1 MSDEKYLDEEFRA
14 YLGNGELSRREFMRL
29 AGGGIFVFFLA
40 GEEEA
45 EGQQRRGG
53 MGRDYP
59 TDFNAYLRIAEDG
72 RVTGYSGKVELGQ
85 GVKTSLGQ
93 ILAEELDV
101 PFASVDMVLG
111 DTAVCPWDGGTFGS
125 RTIKYFGP
133 ALRAA
138 AAEARLVLIQ
148 LAAEALQLP
157 ESRLKTRDGLVLDSQ
172 NPATSISYGALAKGR
187 TIEKHLTEKPA
198 GKPVASYAVSGQPL
212 SRVDARAKA
221 TGEAKYTA
229 DLRPEGLLYAKVL
242 RPPAHGSKLVS
253 VDTSEAEK
261 MDGVR
266 VVKDG
271 DLIAA
276 LHATPDGA
284 AAALA
289 KVKAVYE
296 EPDVKLDQETI
307 FDHLVANAP
316 QGQVV
321 EEKGDL
327 ESGRKLAVRNFEST
341 YLQGYVAHAPMEPH
355 AALASVEREDV
366 TVWASTQ
373 RPFGVPD
380 DAARALGIPAEK
392 VHAIAPYVG
401 GGFGGK
407 NRNLQVGE
415 AARLSRLTGK
425 PVQVALSRQEEF
437 FLDTFQPAA
446 VIKIRSGVDAAGAIV
461 FWDYEVFFA
470 GERSSQVYYDVPHF
484 RVVFRG
490 GWSGSGGASPQV
502 FDVGAWRGPGS
513 NTNIFARESHI
524 DVMAAGAKMDPLEFR
539 LKNLRTN
546 DRMVRVLRAVADKFG
561 WRPAPAP
568 SGRGVGVACLDYLG
582 TYVAHMAEVEVNKA
596 TGEIQV
602 KRIVSAQDMGGV
614 INPLGAR
621 MQIEGG
627 VTMGLGYALKEE
639 IHFRGRKI
647 ADLNYDTYL
656 VPRFSWLPKIET
668 ILIDNP
674 GLAPQGGG
682 EPAITG
688 TGAVLAN
695 AVFDATGARFN
706 RLPMSP
712 GRVKAALA
720 ALGSAA
726 R

>member
-1 MSDEKYLDEEFRA
+1 MSDERYRDEEFRA
-14 YLGNGELSRREFMRL
+14 YAGSDALSRREFMRL
-29 AGGGIFVFFLA
+29 AGGGIFVFFTV
-40 GEEEA
+40 GDEEI
-45 EGQQRRGG
+45 EGQERRRGG
-53 MGRDYP
+53 QSRDYP
-59 TDFNAYLRIAEDG
+59 TDFNAYLRIGEDG

-85 GVKTSLGQ
+85 GVKTSLAQ
-93 ILAEELDV
+93 ILAEDLDV
-101 PFASVDMVLG
+101 AFESVDMVLG
-111 DTAVCPWDGGTFGS
+111 DTALCPWDMGTFGS

-157 ESRLKTRDGLVLDSQ
+157 EGRLRTKDGSVLDSQ
-172 NPATSISYGALAKGR
+172 NPGTKISYGSLSKGR
-187 TIEKHLTEKPA
+187 TIERHLTAKPPGKPA
-198 GKPVASYAVSGQPL
+198 ASYTVSGKSI

-221 TGEAKYTA
+221 TGAAKYTA
-229 DLRPEGLLYAKVL
+229 DLRPDNLLYGKVL
-242 RPPAHGSKLVS
+242 RPPAHDAKLVS

-271 DLIAA
+271 DLIAV

-289 KVKAVYE
+289 KIKTAYE
-296 EPDVKLDQETI
+296 RPESKLDNETI
-307 FDHLVANAP
+307 FEHLVANAP
-316 QGQVV
+316 PGEVV
-321 EEKGDL
+321 EQKGDV
-327 ESGRKLAVRNFEST
+327 EEGRKLAVRNFEAT
-341 YLQGYVAHAPMEPH
+341 YLQGYVAHVPMEPH
-355 AALASVEREDV
+355 AALASVEGEGA
-366 TVWASTQ
+366 TIWASTQ
-373 RPFGVPD
+373 RPFGVPE
-380 DAARALGIPAEK
+380 DAARALGVPPEK
-392 VHAIAPYVG
+392 VRAITPYVG

-407 NRNLQVGE
+407 NRNLQVAE

-425 PVQVALSRQEEF
+425 PVQVALSREEEF

-446 VIKIRSGVDAAGAIV
+446 VVKIRSGLDAAGAIV

-484 RVVFRG
+484 RVVYRG
-490 GWSGSGGASPQV
+490 GWSGSSGSAHP

-524 DVMAAGAKMDPLEFR
+524 DVMASGAGLDPLEFR
-539 LKNLRTN
+539 LKNLKN
-546 DRMVRVLRAVADKFG
+546 ERMIRILRAVAERFG
-561 WRPAPAP
+561 WAPARAP
-568 SGRGVGVACLDYLG
+568 SGRGMGIACLDYLG
-582 TYVAHMAEVEVNKA
+582 TYVAHMAEVEVDKT
-596 TGEIQV
+596 TGEVRV
-602 KRIVSAQDMGGV
+602 KRIVCAQDMGGI
-614 INPLGAR
+614 INPQGAR
-621 MQIEGG
+621 AQIEGG

-639 IHFRGRKI
+639 IHFQGRKI
-647 ADLNYDTYL
+647 TDLNYDTYE

-674 GLAPQGGG
+674 DLAPQGGG

-706 RLPMSP
+706 RLPMTP
-712 GRVKAALA
+712 ARVKAALA
-720 ALGSAA
+720 ALGGAA
-726 R
+726 

>member
-1 MSDEKYLDEEFRA
+1 MSDERYLDEEFRA
-14 YLGNGELSRREFMRL
+14 YAASGALSRREFMRL
-29 AGGGIFVFFLA
+29 TGGGVFVFFMV
-40 GEEEA
+40 GDEEA
-45 EGQQRRGG
+45 EGQERRRGG
-53 MGRDYP
+53 QSRDYP
-59 TDFNAYLRIAEDG
+59 TDFNAYLRIGEDG

-85 GVKTSLGQ
+85 GVKTSLAQ

-101 PFASVDMVLG
+101 SFESVDMVLG
-111 DTAVCPWDGGTFGS
+111 DTAVCPWDMGTFGS

-148 LAAEALQLP
+148 LAAEALRLP
-157 ESRLKTRDGLVLDSQ
+157 ESRLVTKAGFVLDNQ
-172 NPATSISYGALAKGR
+172 NPGTTISYGTLAKGR
-187 TIEKHLTEKPA
+187 TIERHLTEKPS
-198 GKPVASYAVSGQPL
+198 GKPIASYTVSGKPI
-212 SRVDARAKA
+212 SRVDALAKA
-221 TGEAKYTA
+221 TGAAKYTA
-229 DLRPEGLLYAKVL
+229 DLRPENLIYAKVL
-242 RPPAHGSKLVS
+242 RPPAHGAKLVS
-253 VDTSEAEK
+253 IDTSEAEK
-261 MDGVR
+261 MEGVR

-271 DLIAA
+271 DLIAV

-284 AAALA
+284 ASALA
-289 KVKAVYE
+289 KVKTTYE
-296 EPDVKLDQETI
+296 EPEPKLDNETI

-316 QGQVV
+316 PGQVV

-327 ESGRKLAVRNFEST
+327 ETGRKLAVQTFDET
-341 YLQGYVAHAPMEPH
+341 YSQGYVAHVPMEPH
-355 AALASVEREDV
+355 AALASVEGDSV

-373 RPFGVPD
+373 RPFGVPE

-392 VHAIAPYVG
+392 VHAVTPYVG

-425 PVQVALSRQEEF
+425 PVQVALSREEEF

-446 VIKIRSGVDAAGAIV
+446 VVKIRSGFDAAGAIV

-484 RVVFRG
+484 RVVYRG
-490 GWSGSGGASPQV
+490 GWSGSSGTPQV

-524 DVMAAGAKMDPLEFR
+524 DVMASKAGLDPLEFR
-539 LKNLRTN
+539 LKNLKN
-546 DRMVRVLRAVADKFG
+546 ERMVRILRAVADKFG
-561 WRPAPAP
+561 WKPAPAP
-568 SGRGVGVACLDYLG
+568 SGRGMGVACLDYLG

-596 TGEIQV
+596 TGEVQV
-602 KRIVSAQDMGGV
+602 KRIVCAQDMGGI

-621 MQIEGG
+621 AQIEGG

-647 ADLNYDTYL
+647 TDLNYDTYE
-656 VPRFSWLPKIET
+656 VARFSWLPKIET
-668 ILIDNP
+668 VLIDNP

-712 GRVKAALA
+712 ARVKAALA
-720 ALGSAA
+720 ALKGAA